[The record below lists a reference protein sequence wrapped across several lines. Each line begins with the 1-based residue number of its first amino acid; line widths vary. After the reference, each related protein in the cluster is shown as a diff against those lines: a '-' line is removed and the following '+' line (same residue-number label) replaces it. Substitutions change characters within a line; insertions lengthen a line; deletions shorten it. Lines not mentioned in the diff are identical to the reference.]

1 MAYKKIISFTLWGS
15 KPLFTGGS
23 IRNAQLAKEL
33 FPDWICRFH
42 INSVPEHI
50 IEKLSQFDNVE
61 LVNIGT
67 DVWKEYG
74 RRAGDAQPE
83 GSLFWKFEPYFDEDV
98 EVVIGRDPDNRL
110 SHREKIAIDE
120 WLESNQQFHIMRDH
134 PGHCTGTPILGAMWG
149 MKKSVGLDLKKL
161 IDDYKKQTQWPMID
175 QWFLM
180 KFIYPLVKDCS
191 MIHHDPSCAKG
202 CQIPT
207 SDPLFWTDGPNSE
220 HRMFVPRKGTNVIG
234 KDYLEIIGID
244 ADENDVPNAE
254 NQGKLK
260 KWIER
265 GVYWWK
271 K

>member
-33 FPDWICRFH
+33 FPGWICRFH
-42 INSVPEHI
+42 INSVPKNI

-61 LVNIGT
+61 LVNMGS

-83 GSLFWKFEPYFDEDV
+83 GSLFWKFEPYFDEHV

-120 WLESNQQFHIMRDH
+120 WLGSGI
-134 PGHCTGTPILGAMWG
+134 
-149 MKKSVGLDLKKL
+149 DLKKL

-207 SDPLFWTDGPNSE
+207 SDPLFWTDGPNSD

-260 KWIER
+260 KWIDG